1 MIKVKGLFR
10 SFPVDLCSE
19 EFGSVHMMGRGDLLC
34 DIYHV
39 EIPRVSLEA
48 LRALEGLAP
57 PVSFITGFSPP
68 TPPPWLLVVG
78 WGLGFTCCQSIRS
91 SPELEPEQESF
102 SSTALNVKACPS
114 QSSESAVSAP
124 AALPAGR

>member
-57 PVSFITGFSPP
+57 PVSFITGFFPPAPSPP
-68 TPPPWLLVVG
+68 PNPTSMAFGSRVGVGIHLL
-78 WGLGFTCCQSIRS
+78 SKYS
-91 SPELEPEQESF
+91 
-102 SSTALNVKACPS
+102 ALSGVRAR
-114 QSSESAVSAP
+114 
-124 AALPAGR
+124 AGIFF

>member
-68 TPPPWLLVVG
+68 PQPHLH
-78 WGLGFTCCQSIRS
+78 GFW
-91 SPELEPEQESF
+91 
-102 SSTALNVKACPS
+102 
-114 QSSESAVSAP
+114 
-124 AALPAGR
+124 